1 MEWLDRLSAKKGS
14 VGIEVLRDGIA
25 IAAKGCFDKSGNVDL
40 VHVIRQ
46 ESDDFDLQ
54 KELHHFVHKHK
65 ITHRLCHL
73 ILPAKD
79 YQLLLVEAPDVP
91 DESLREAVKWKVK
104 DLISMPVDKAVV
116 DVFRLP
122 ADANKASKSMVY
134 AVVSHSDR
142 IKSLISLVNESGLKL
157 SSIDINE
164 MALRNISMVT
174 SSDLQG
180 RGVGIVRLGEGEGV
194 VSLYKEGNLYLSRQ
208 FRIDYNGG
216 LLDDLPVDALALEVQ
231 RSLDYYERQMG
242 MSPPAIMYIC
252 GESVSE
258 DKITQDLVRSI
269 NVSFAYLP
277 IQGLL
282 EFRHETDE
290 GVIQLCMGALGALHR
305 EEVQL

>member
-1 MEWLDRLSAKKGS
+1 MEWLDRLSAKKGA
-14 VGIEVLRDGIA
+14 VGVEVLREGLA
-25 IAAKGCFDKSGNVDL
+25 IAAKGCFDKSGDIDL

-46 ESDDFDLQ
+46 DSEQVDLA

-91 DESLREAVKWKVK
+91 DENLRDAVKWKVK
-104 DLISMPVDKAVV
+104 DLISMPIEKAVV

-122 ADANKASKSMVY
+122 PDASKSSKSMVY
-134 AVVSHSDR
+134 AVVSHADR
-142 IKSLISLVNESGLKL
+142 IKEIISMVNDAGLKL

-164 MALRNISMVT
+164 MAMRNISMVT
-174 SSDLQG
+174 SSDLQE
-180 RGVGIVRLGEGEGV
+180 RGVGIVRLGEGDGV
-194 VSLYKEGNLYLSRQ
+194 VSLYRQGNLYLSRH

-216 LLDDLPVDALALEVQ
+216 LLDELPVDALALEVQ

-242 MSPPAIMYIC
+242 MPPPAIMYLC

-258 DKITQDLVRSI
+258 DKITQELVRSV
-269 NVSFAYLP
+269 NVSFNFLP

-282 EFRHETDE
+282 DFKADTDE
-290 GVIQLCMGALGALHR
+290 GVIQLCVGALGALHR
-305 EEVQL
+305 EEVLS